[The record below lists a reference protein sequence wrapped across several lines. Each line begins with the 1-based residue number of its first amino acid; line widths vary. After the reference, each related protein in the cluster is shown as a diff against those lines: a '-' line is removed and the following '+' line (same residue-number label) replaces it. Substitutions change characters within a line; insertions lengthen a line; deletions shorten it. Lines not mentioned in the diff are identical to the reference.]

1 MQVDKWRVQNILK
14 EFSFRNNYDMIWT
27 DENKFT

>member
-1 MQVDKWRVQNILK
+1 MQADKWRVQNILK